1 MTYVSDV
8 IKYEQD
14 IEPYRVVQIYA
25 GVGAGK
31 NAWVAHLV
39 ESGKRVL
46 LVTSRKATADAQ
58 ANKLE
63 GCRWINLDE
72 IQKPE
77 GNNAVVVT
85 NAGIEKYIKYKYN
98 KDDERTHLWKYF
110 DVVVIDEA
118 HSLAADATLSD
129 APFYTMTFV
138 TQVYRESQCKIVLMT
153 GTPDQLDKMLS
164 ESFKE
169 SPKFNF
175 KDIYASCV
183 HVFPKEVYFMGN
195 KGLACQYLCRAL
207 QNGTRVVY
215 FANTISSISGIIRDL
230 QSYGLDEKYIGVAFS
245 GSSKRAN
252 FSKRILDDMPRIQE
266 SLATKEK
273 IPSDIRLFIT
283 TSKSKE
289 GINILDDNIEFMAA
303 ESTDKC
309 SLIQMAGRIR
319 HGIKRLI
326 VLYNAAQNEVDDLVN
341 FEEELHK
348 ACLPFV
354 NEITSRVREHERNR
368 IIERIEEHFPYIRYN
383 YFEGKFGKYLGK
395 ICAVRQILNDHEQLG
410 KNIFCYDNYKSS
422 PTELK
427 QWFPDSEI
435 VIKRTWSSEEQAANF
450 KAELLDYMNKN
461 QYLNVTFSKEKR
473 ESLFLAIKGM
483 ASKYE
488 SKAIGVSAQAKALN
502 PILKKYG
509 YEIIAKNKHWDQFFI
524 REYIQQKRR
533 KAK

>member
-1 MTYVSDV
+1 
-8 IKYEQD
+8 
-14 IEPYRVVQIYA
+14 
-25 GVGAGK
+25 
-31 NAWVAHLV
+31 
-39 ESGKRVL
+39 
-46 LVTSRKATADAQ
+46 
-58 ANKLE
+58 
-63 GCRWINLDE
+63 
-72 IQKPE
+72 
-77 GNNAVVVT
+77 
-85 NAGIEKYIKYKYN
+85 
-98 KDDERTHLWKYF
+98 
-110 DVVVIDEA
+110 
-118 HSLAADATLSD
+118 
-129 APFYTMTFV
+129 
-138 TQVYRESQCKIVLMT
+138 MT

-183 HVFPKEVYFMGN
+183 HISPKEVYFMGN

-309 SLIQMAGRIR
+309 SLIQKAGRIR

-326 VLYNAAQNEVDDLVN
+326 VLYNATQNEVDDLVN

-354 NEITSRVREHERNR
+354 NEITSRVREHEKKR

-383 YFEGKFGKYLGK
+383 YFEGKFGKYWGK

-410 KNIFCYDNYKSS
+410 KNIFCYNNYKSS
-422 PTELK
+422 PAELK

-435 VIKRTWSSEEQAANF
+435 VIKRTWSSEEQVANF

-461 QYLNVTFSKEKR
+461 QYLNVIFSKEKR

-502 PILKKYG
+502 PILKKYV